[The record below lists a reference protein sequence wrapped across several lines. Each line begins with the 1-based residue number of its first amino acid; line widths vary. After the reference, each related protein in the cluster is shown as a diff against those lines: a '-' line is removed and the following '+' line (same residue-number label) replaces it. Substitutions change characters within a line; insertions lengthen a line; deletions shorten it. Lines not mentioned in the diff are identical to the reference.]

1 MSDTSAVKTVDRL
14 VRVLDAFDADRP
26 TWSLAELSA
35 HLELPKSTLH
45 RFLVSLESHGILR
58 RDIADMRWRLG
69 YRLFTWGSQAV
80 KSTGLHQLASPIMRN
95 LVEAC
100 GETAILTVYQAQ
112 EVVCIEKVETRHP
125 VRLALEVGTPRPP
138 HAGASSK
145 ILMAFLSQEEIQAII
160 RDKGLPKLCTNTITD
175 PNDLQ
180 AELARIRER
189 EFAQSCEETDPGAW
203 GVATPI
209 YDRNGEVV
217 AAIGI
222 AGPASRFTDEVVERF
237 VALCHQAARRISA
250 LLCTGV
256 ESGSRSNEY

>member
-1 MSDTSAVKTVDRL
+1 MSNASAVKTVDRL

-35 HLELPKSTLH
+35 HLGLPKSTLH
-45 RFLVSLESHGILR
+45 RFLVSLECHGILR
-58 RDIADMRWRLG
+58 RDLDDGRWRLG
-69 YRLFTWGSQAV
+69 YRLFIWGSQAV
-80 KSTGLHQLASPIMRN
+80 KSTNLRQLAAPIMRD
-95 LVEAC
+95 LVDTC
-100 GETAILTVYQAQ
+100 GETAILTVYHAQ

-145 ILMAFLSQEEIQAII
+145 LLMAFLSQEEIHAIM
-160 RDKGLPKLCTNTITD
+160 RDKGLPKLCTNTIID
-175 PNDLQ
+175 PDELQ

-209 YDRNGEVV
+209 YDRNGDVV
-217 AAIGI
+217 AAMGV
-222 AGPASRFTDEVVERF
+222 AGPASRFSDEVAERF
-237 VALCHQAARRISA
+237 VGLCHQASRRISA

-256 ESGSRSNEY
+256 EP